1 MNTRNMPNMAKALSG
16 SLDQNTIRALMQ
28 SLGNC
33 AQPLSHGG
41 GMTVGGPVTFGGSKN
56 LSSSNYRGGDV
67 NQNIYGDDN
76 RSWNAN
82 DNRQFIQNFQEYL
95 NTYQNIYNEGD
106 VWNQYNDNSVWDMST
121 WSRTTNYNM
130 ATHITHG
137 DQFSFP
143 TTNYSEE
150 YNFTEGNTITF
161 EGPVTH
167 KNLTVHEGDT
177 VMNFTKEGDTYNTTN
192 EGDTYNENHTHI
204 NETNIENTYEGDEH
218 YQTYVT
224 NKFVTQVTQNIVNE
238 IINQHTHIHQ
248 YFNDYITNIFVNGP
262 TFPRQRAGPW
272 IDCDAPLKINKTV
285 GPKPVS
291 GAECYISQDGG
302 KKNTGNVDLSN
313 GTIVLTGSITFDQA
327 TCAVSHNLQA
337 TITGT
342 ADLENQLNATNN
354 AVPLP
359 NQGSADIGTINATV
373 EGKTCTGIT
382 GPGLAMGTPTPVGP
396 QAP

>member
-248 YFNDYITNIFVNGP
+248 YFNDYITNIFINGP
-262 TFPRQRAGPW
+262 NMPRT
-272 IDCDAPLKINKTV
+272 CV
-285 GPKPVS
+285 GPVMSQNSPLNVAFEVNEPV
-291 GAECYISQDGG
+291 D
-302 KKNTGNVDLSN
+302 VDVDQWEAYQN
-313 GTIVLTGSITFDQA
+313 GTTPV
-327 TCAVSHNLQA
+327 
-337 TITGT
+337 TGT
-342 ADLENQLNATNN
+342 VLSDCTVTLNVPVYAIRTNGTAAYTVN
-354 AVPLP
+354 TTPTPKVVLVDGK
-359 NQGSADIGTINATV
+359 QGAMI
-373 EGKTCTGIT
+373 C
-382 GPGLAMGTPTPVGP
+382 GPGLGVSGPT
-396 QAP
+396 

>member
-33 AQPLSHGG
+33 AQPLSHSG
-41 GMTVGGPVTFGGSKN
+41 GMTVGGPITFGGSKN
-56 LSSSNYRGGDV
+56 LSSGDYRGGDV
-67 NQNIYGDDN
+67 HQNIYGDDN
-76 RSWNAN
+76 RAWSAN

-106 VWNQYNDNSVWDMST
+106 VWNQYNDNSVWDMSS

-130 ATHITHG
+130 STHITHG

-143 TTNYSEE
+143 TTNYSET

-177 VMNFTKEGDTYNTTN
+177 IMNFTEEGDTYNITN

-204 NETNIENTYEGDEH
+204 NETNIENTYEGDH
-218 YQTYVT
+218 TYVT
-224 NKFVTQVTQNIVNE
+224 NKFITQITQNIVNE

-248 YFNDYITNIFVNGP
+248 YFNDYITNIFINGP
-262 TFPRQRAGPW
+262 NVPIGYAGPFM
-272 IDCDAPLKINKTV
+272 DVDAPLQTRIPGVEDKYA
-285 GPKPVS
+285 S
-291 GAECYISQDGG
+291 GLNLPAGGIPITIDANSLSFDSENCEITGKDGI
-302 KKNTGNVDLSN
+302 TATIDLS
-313 GTIVLTGSITFDQA
+313 GVGLSYATDTSILIGDVYGATGASVA
-327 TCAVSHNLQA
+327 
-337 TITGT
+337 
-342 ADLENQLNATNN
+342 
-354 AVPLP
+354 
-359 NQGSADIGTINATV
+359 
-373 EGKTCTGIT
+373 
-382 GPGLAMGTPTPVGP
+382 GPGLQQGRPWYGPT
-396 QAP
+396 

>member
-33 AQPLSHGG
+33 AQPLSHSG
-41 GMTVGGPVTFGGSKN
+41 GMTVGGPITFGGSKN
-56 LSSSNYRGGDV
+56 LSAGDYRGGDV

-82 DNRQFIQNFQEYL
+82 YNRQFIQNFQEYL
-95 NTYQNIYNEGD
+95 STYQNIYNEGD
-106 VWNQYNDNSVWDMST
+106 VWSQYNDNSVWDMSQ

-192 EGDTYNENHTHI
+192 EGDTYNESHVHI

-218 YQTYVT
+218 YHTHVT
-224 NKFVTQVTQNIVNE
+224 NKFVTEVTQNVVNE

-248 YFNDYITNIFVNGP
+248 YFNDYITKIFINGP
-262 TFPRQRAGPW
+262 TFPRT
-272 IDCDAPLKINKTV
+272 CV
-285 GPKPVS
+285 GPFMNMASYLNVPIPQYAVV
-291 GAECYISQDGG
+291 ADPELDTTNQQYTCNIS
-302 KKNTGNVDLSN
+302 DLSGIVN
-313 GTIVLTGSITFDQA
+313 SDCTVSFSGSVTVTIPDYTLDK
-327 TCAVSHNLQA
+327 
-337 TITGT
+337 TGT
-342 ADLENQLNATNN
+342 ANATLGGDQR
-354 AVPLP
+354 VPVDGK
-359 NQGSADIGTINATV
+359 QGSVI
-373 EGKTCTGIT
+373 C
-382 GPGLAMGTPTPVGP
+382 GPALSAGPTTF
-396 QAP
+396 